1 MRWWLVALVLS
12 GCTIHPTYV
21 RPRVAM
27 PAGWHGTQALGNTQP
42 AWPAHEWWRAFDDAT
57 LNELG
62 QTALA
67 SKHDLQAALSRVG
80 PARDTARKAGAQP
93 YPKPDGHLHR
103 KSGP

>member
-42 AWPAHEWWRAFDDAT
+42 AWPAHEWWRSFDDAP
-57 LNELG
+57 LNELE

-67 SKHDLQAALSRVG
+67 RNPALQAPPRPVA
-80 PARDTARKAGAQP
+80 PAPETATIDRASL
-93 YPKPDGHLHR
+93 YPTPDVRLPGKR
-103 KSGP
+103 